1 MSNGL
6 PISIGRPCT
15 HDSQRSLSAPDS
27 RIHSGFNSLLDT
39 DLPMVHS
46 EGTSTPTQ
54 LLRHPNIWFGNLPPP
69 PRRPQDNRD
78 FSPLHPLVFPGHHSQ
93 LRHVH
98 ETQQVQQTCPGKLKL
113 SGAEELPPAPQRQH
127 SLPLHIT
134 RPSRFPHHFHAR
146 RPDVLPSVPDH
157 GPVLTE
163 TKPRT
168 SVRQPRSATRGP
180 SFRPIL
186 LPKVV
191 HVHDDPPHSSLRP
204 RGSRSR
210 QLQPTVRRPLLAP
223 NQFHSPRQPPPLSD
237 DPGILGPR
245 PLAPH
250 STRDPPPRPI
260 TPGPSNTH
268 DLRPLSV
275 LPRTSPRRGLLP
287 NPRRHRTSTGH
298 IPPTTTS
305 RPTGPPSRLQR
316 PVHLYQSSPHTPNF
330 RPSSIRKD
338 ALLQTGPRLGHLE
351 RLGQPAN
358 LRTSERS
365 PPTKRRLPRSS
376 EPNRLPKPLP
386 EATLAPSYRHRR
398 PYPLLPNPPA
408 ALPSIAYTS
417 SRGKIHHSLPKGAL
431 PKEGA
436 PPPPRRLPSPAP
448 RPQLPLR
455 DLGRTPGFPTPPKTP
470 TRTPESRITASPTDI
485 APLDSDPVLSVRT
498 EVHAPERRTFMDPEA
513 LRSALAS
520 LPSPP
525 RSVGIIHTAPQTVL
539 PANPPSPTRHLPP
552 TSPPWILQSP
562 VGEDAIVDS
571 EDDSISSFHSHDFD
585 SPSGP
590 LRSQS
595 PSRFRLHLRS
605 PSTSSGIE
613 PWSPASYDYGSA
625 PDTD

>member
-27 RIHSGFNSLLDT
+27 RIHSGLDSLLDT
-39 DLPMVHS
+39 DLPMVHP
-46 EGTSTPTQ
+46 EGTPTPAQ

-78 FSPLHPLVFPGHHSQ
+78 FSPLHPLVFSGHHAQ

-98 ETQQVQQTCPGKLKL
+98 ETQQVQQTCPGELEL
-113 SGAEELPPAPQRQH
+113 SRTEELSPAPQRQH
-127 SLPLHIT
+127 SLPLHLT

-157 GPVLTE
+157 GPFPAE

-168 SVRQPRSATRGP
+168 SVRQPRSPTRGP
-180 SFRPIL
+180 SLRPIL
-186 LPKVV
+186 LPEVV
-191 HVHDDPPHSSLRP
+191 HLHDDPPHSSLRP
-204 RGSRSR
+204 RRSRSR
-210 QLQPTVRRPLLAP
+210 QLQPTIRRPLLAP
-223 NQFHSPRQPPPLSD
+223 NQFHPPRQPPPLGD

-245 PLAPH
+245 PLAFN
-250 STRDPPPRPI
+250 STRDPPSRPI
-260 TPGPSNTH
+260 TPGPLNTH
-268 DLRPLSV
+268 GVRPLSV
-275 LPRTSPRRGLLP
+275 LPRAPSRRGLLP
-287 NPRRHRTSTGH
+287 NPRRHRTPTGH

-316 PVHLYQSSPHTPNF
+316 PVHLHQGSPHTPNL
-330 RPSSIRKD
+330 RPSSVRKD
-338 ALLQTGPRLGHLE
+338 AFLQTGPRLGHLE
-351 RLGQPAN
+351 RLGQPSN
-358 LRTSERS
+358 LRTFER
-365 PPTKRRLPRSS
+365 PPSTKRRLPRPS
-376 EPNRLPKPLP
+376 EPNCLSRSLP

-398 PYPLLPNPPA
+398 SYPLLPNPPA
-408 ALPSIAYTS
+408 ALPPIAYTS

-431 PKEGA
+431 PKEGP
-436 PPPPRRLPSPAP
+436 PPPPRHLPSPAS
-448 RPQLPLR
+448 RSQLPLR
-455 DLGRTPGFPTPPKTP
+455 DLVCTPGFLPPPKTP
-470 TRTPESRITASPTDI
+470 THTPESCVAVPPTDI

-520 LPSPP
+520 IPSPP
-525 RSVGIIHTAPQTVL
+525 RSVGIIHTAPQTTL
-539 PANPPSPTRHLPP
+539 PTNPPGPARHLPP

>member
-15 HDSQRSLSAPDS
+15 HDSQRSLSTPDS
-27 RIHSGFNSLLDT
+27 RIHSGLDSLLDT
-39 DLPMVHS
+39 DLPMVHP
-46 EGTSTPTQ
+46 EGTPTPTQ
-54 LLRHPNIWFGNLPPP
+54 FLRHPNIWFGNLPPP

-78 FSPLHPLVFPGHHSQ
+78 FSPLHPLVFSGHHAQ

-98 ETQQVQQTCPGKLKL
+98 ETQQVQQTCPGKLEL
-113 SGAEELPPAPQRQH
+113 SRTEELSPAPQRQH
-127 SLPLHIT
+127 SLPLHLT

-157 GPVLTE
+157 GPFPAE

-168 SVRQPRSATRGP
+168 SVRQPRSPTRGP
-180 SFRPIL
+180 SLRSIL
-186 LPKVV
+186 LPEVV
-191 HVHDDPPHSSLRP
+191 HLHDDPPHSSLRP
-204 RGSRSR
+204 RRSRSR
-210 QLQPTVRRPLLAP
+210 QLQPTIRRPLLAP
-223 NQFHSPRQPPPLSD
+223 NQFHPLRQPPPLRD

-245 PLAPH
+245 PLASN
-250 STRDPPPRPI
+250 STRDPPSRPI
-260 TPGPSNTH
+260 TPGPFNTH
-268 DLRPLSV
+268 GARPLSV
-275 LPRTSPRRGLLP
+275 LPRAPSRRGLLP

-316 PVHLYQSSPHTPNF
+316 PVHLHQGSPHTPNL
-330 RPSSIRKD
+330 RPSSVRKD
-338 ALLQTGPRLGHLE
+338 AFLQTGPRLGHLE
-351 RLGQPAN
+351 RLGQPSN
-358 LRTSERS
+358 LRTSER
-365 PPTKRRLPRSS
+365 PPSTKRRLPRPS
-376 EPNRLPKPLP
+376 EPNCLSRSLP

-398 PYPLLPNPPA
+398 SYPLLPNPPA
-408 ALPSIAYTS
+408 ALPPIAYTS

-431 PKEGA
+431 PKEGP
-436 PPPPRRLPSPAP
+436 PPPPRHLPSPAS
-448 RPQLPLR
+448 RSQLPLR
-455 DLGRTPGFPTPPKTP
+455 DLVCSPGFLPPPKTP
-470 TRTPESRITASPTDI
+470 THTSESCVAVPPTNI

-520 LPSPP
+520 IPSPP
-525 RSVGIIHTAPQTVL
+525 RSVGIIHTAPQTTL
-539 PANPPSPTRHLPP
+539 PTNPPGPARHLPP

>member
-27 RIHSGFNSLLDT
+27 RIHSGLDSLLDT
-39 DLPMVHS
+39 DLPMVHP
-46 EGTSTPTQ
+46 EGTPTPAQ

-78 FSPLHPLVFPGHHSQ
+78 FSPLHPLVFSGHHAQ

-98 ETQQVQQTCPGKLKL
+98 ETQQVQQTCPGELEL
-113 SGAEELPPAPQRQH
+113 SRTEELSPAPQRQH
-127 SLPLHIT
+127 SLPLHLT

-157 GPVLTE
+157 GPFPAE

-168 SVRQPRSATRGP
+168 SVRQPRSPTRGP
-180 SFRPIL
+180 SLRPIL
-186 LPKVV
+186 LPEVV
-191 HVHDDPPHSSLRP
+191 HLHDDPPHSSLRP
-204 RGSRSR
+204 RRSRSR
-210 QLQPTVRRPLLAP
+210 QLQPTIRRPLLAP
-223 NQFHSPRQPPPLSD
+223 NQFHPPRQPPPLGD
-237 DPGILGPR
+237 DPGILGPC
-245 PLAPH
+245 PLASN
-250 STRDPPPRPI
+250 STRDPPSRPI
-260 TPGPSNTH
+260 TPGPLNTH
-268 DLRPLSV
+268 GVRPLSV
-275 LPRTSPRRGLLP
+275 LPRAPSRRGLLP
-287 NPRRHRTSTGH
+287 NPRRHRTPTGH

-316 PVHLYQSSPHTPNF
+316 PVHLHQGSPHTPNL
-330 RPSSIRKD
+330 RPSSVRKD
-338 ALLQTGPRLGHLE
+338 AFLQTGPRLGHLE
-351 RLGQPAN
+351 RLGQPSN
-358 LRTSERS
+358 LRTFER
-365 PPTKRRLPRSS
+365 PPSTKRRLPRPS
-376 EPNRLPKPLP
+376 EPNCLSRSLP

-398 PYPLLPNPPA
+398 SYPLLPNPPA
-408 ALPSIAYTS
+408 ALPPIAYTS

-431 PKEGA
+431 PKEGP
-436 PPPPRRLPSPAP
+436 PPPPRHLPSPAS
-448 RPQLPLR
+448 RSQLPLR
-455 DLGRTPGFPTPPKTP
+455 DLVCTPGFLPPPKTP
-470 TRTPESRITASPTDI
+470 THTPESCVAVPPTDI

-520 LPSPP
+520 IPSPP
-525 RSVGIIHTAPQTVL
+525 RSVGIIHTAPQTTL
-539 PANPPSPTRHLPP
+539 PTNPPGPARHLPP

-562 VGEDAIVDS
+562 VGEDSIVDS

-613 PWSPASYDYGSA
+613 PWSPASYDHGSA

>member
-15 HDSQRSLSAPDS
+15 HDSQRSVSAPDS
-27 RIHSGFNSLLDT
+27 RIHSRFDSLLDT
-39 DLPMVHS
+39 DLPLVNF
-46 EGTSTPTQ
+46 EGTSTPPQ

-98 ETQQVQQTCPGKLKL
+98 ETQQVQQACPGKPEL
-113 SGAEELPPAPQRQH
+113 SGTEELSPSPQRQH

-146 RPDVLPSVPDH
+146 RPDVLPSLPDH
-157 GPVLTE
+157 GSLLTE

-168 SVRQPRSATRGP
+168 SLRQPRSATRGP

-186 LPKVV
+186 LSQAV
-191 HVHDDPPHSSLRP
+191 HLHDEPPHPSLRS
-204 RGSRSR
+204 RRSRSR
-210 QLQPTVRRPLLAP
+210 QLQPTVRRPFLAP
-223 NQFHSPRQPPPLSD
+223 DQLHSPRQPPPLSD

-245 PLAPH
+245 PLAPD

-260 TPGPSNTH
+260 TPGPFNAH
-268 DLRPLSV
+268 GVRPLSV
-275 LPRTSPRRGLLP
+275 LPRAPPRRCLLS
-287 NPRRHRTSTGH
+287 NPRRHRTPTSH
-298 IPPTTTS
+298 ILTTTAS
-305 RPTGPPSRLQR
+305 RQTGPSSSLQR
-316 PVHLYQSSPHTPNF
+316 TIHLHQSGSHPQDF
-330 RPSSIRKD
+330 RPSSIREN
-338 ALLQTGPRLGHLE
+338 AFLQTGPRLGHLE

-358 LRTSERS
+358 LRTPERS
-365 PPTKRRLPRSS
+365 PSTQRRLPRPS
-376 EPNRLPKPLP
+376 EPGRLPRPLP

-398 PYPLLPNPPA
+398 SYPLLPNPPS
-408 ALPSIAYTS
+408 ALPPVAYTS
-417 SRGKIHHSLPKGAL
+417 GRGKVHHSLPKGTV
-431 PKEGA
+431 PKERT
-436 PPPPRRLPSPAP
+436 PPPPGRLSSTTT

-455 DLGRTPGFPTPPKTP
+455 NLGRPSGFPTPSETSTHGSESSTP
-470 TRTPESRITASPTDI
+470 APPTDI

-498 EVHAPERRTFMDPEA
+498 EVHASERRTFMDPEA
-513 LRSALAS
+513 LRAALAG
-520 LPSPP
+520 LPIPP
-525 RSVGIIHTAPQTVL
+525 RPFGIIHTAPQAVL
-539 PANPPSPTRHLPP
+539 PADPPSPTRHLPS

-571 EDDSISSFHSHDFD
+571 EDDSVSSFHTHDFD

-590 LRSQS
+590 LRNQS

-605 PSTSSGIE
+605 PSSSSGIE

-625 PDTD
+625 PETD